1 MQVKPGSSIE
11 VENKDKR
18 TMKSALMLLFVCGVT
33 LKASNK
39 MQKLLFQKGTS
50 SKRSRQNLKK
60 QDGRELKKNQI

>member
-1 MQVKPGSSIE
+1 MQVKSGSSIE

-39 MQKLLFQKGTS
+39 IQKLLFQKGTS
-50 SKRSRQNLKK
+50 SKRSR
-60 QDGRELKKNQI
+60 